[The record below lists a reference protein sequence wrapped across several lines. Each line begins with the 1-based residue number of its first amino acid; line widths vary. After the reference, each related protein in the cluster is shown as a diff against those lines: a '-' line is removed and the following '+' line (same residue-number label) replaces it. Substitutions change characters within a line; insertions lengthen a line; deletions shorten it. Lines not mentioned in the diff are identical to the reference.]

1 MPGPAEGDC
10 RLFTFMFGSQ
20 CLYQVM
26 LLNSTTCQQSPCMQP
41 LTHAVF
47 HTEWWEDRQDCRSTM
62 NKPLSN
68 CRVENTCKWDRYSF
82 YSPFYLKWNVFSV
95 LRAPPLVLKLLHSSS
110 EFPIKADLSPST
122 PCSFRL
128 YLSCKVCSMNFHPLA
143 LTILSF
149 WRRFHCV
156 RNQAGLG
163 LASEQHLFQE
173 ESLFCL

>member
-10 RLFTFMFGSQ
+10 HLFTFMFGSQ
-20 CLYQVM
+20 FLYQVM
-26 LLNSTTCQQSPCMQP
+26 LLNSTSCQQSPCMQL
-41 LTHAVF
+41 LTHPVF
-47 HTEWWEDRQDCRSTM
+47 HRVARGQAGLQIHYEQAIEQLQGGEYMQVRQIF
-62 NKPLSN
+62 
-68 CRVENTCKWDRYSF
+68 F
-82 YSPFYLKWNVFSV
+82 YSPFYLKWNYFPV
-95 LRAPPLVLKLLHSSS
+95 LRAPPLILKLLHSSS

-149 WRRFHCV
+149 WRQFHCV